1 MNNLWNTSISGDND
15 DSVHLFNTPVLL
27 LEVAGVGSEE
37 VDWTAAVTNSKAAGE
52 ILKNNTIYWAEHT
65 TCQSHLIK
73 FNKQFSCTH

>member
-37 VDWTAAVTNSKAAGE
+37 VDWTAAVTNSKAA
-52 ILKNNTIYWAEHT
+52 
-65 TCQSHLIK
+65 
-73 FNKQFSCTH
+73 